1 MTAIDLDKRLT
12 ALEEASR
19 QRILILDGAM
29 ATMIQERGADLL
41 LVETVFDTLNV
52 RAALFAIIASID
64 GTVVRSGGY
73 SP

>member
-19 QRILILDGAM
+19 QRILILDGAK

>member
-41 LVETVFDTLNV
+41 LVETVFDTLDV